1 MSTTNVGLD
10 GRGHLARRLSI
21 LFVGGL
27 AVVILSAGVLRG
39 DYAKFLIGSI
49 AFNAITILS
58 ISILAGTSGIWSLG
72 HTAFIAIGAYVA
84 ANMGAAGY
92 PLEVILP
99 TVICLSA
106 LVGYVLG
113 ISAGRFSIL
122 YFGLLTL
129 AVALTTDEIVGRF
142 SGFTGGDQGLTVA
155 PMKSWIFGRLF
166 TANEAPQVSVAL
178 ATLAFLAAD
187 FVIKGAP
194 GRQWRAVKSQRI
206 ASTAIGLTP
215 YLANANA
222 LAFSAAI
229 ASVGGVA
236 TALTVGFLDPLIF
249 DMRGGIMLIVG
260 TVVGGIGAFLGAVVG
275 AFFIVGIPE
284 LGRSFQDVAAFVLG
298 ASMILVLL
306 VLPRGFAP
314 TLQRWVVKPF
324 VREHGPISTP
334 EPGIPAAESISQ
346 LVRDLMPACDQPLR
360 ISNLS
365 VAFGGLKVLENV
377 SLDVPA
383 GKTVGLIGP
392 NGAGKTTLINVLSGF
407 VTPSACDALSIG
419 NTDLR
424 KAAPQA
430 RLKQGIG
437 RTFQHGELFDDLTI
451 RETLYVAADRRFK
464 ASFNAKP
471 GLSTAAIVE
480 RILDGLHLRHVAEA
494 YPEELPFGVKKVAD
508 LARSLAAGARFVALD
523 EPFSG
528 LDRAEIAELRAILA
542 GMKAAGVSIL
552 IIDHAVQEVLNI
564 TDHIVVLNFGTVLAT
579 GSPQEISDN
588 VEVQKAYFGPTFAAK
603 RAQLLH
609 E

>member
-1 MSTTNVGLD
+1 MSTAKVGLD
-10 GRGHLARRLSI
+10 GYGQLARRLSI

-27 AVVILSAGVLRG
+27 AVMILSAGVLRG

-129 AVALTTDEIVGRF
+129 AVALTTGEIVGRF
-142 SGFTGGDQGLTVA
+142 SSFTGGDQGLTVA
-155 PMKSWIFGRLF
+155 PLKSWIFGRLF

-249 DMRGGIMLIVG
+249 DMRAGIMLIVG

-306 VLPRGFAP
+306 VLPRGLAP
-314 TLQRWVVKPF
+314 TLQRWVVKPL

-334 EPGIPAAESISQ
+334 EPGIAAAESISQ
-346 LVRDLMPACDQPLR
+346 LARDLMPACDQPLR

-407 VTPSACDALSIG
+407 VASTGCDALSIG
-419 NTDLR
+419 DFDLR
-424 KAAPQA
+424 KAPPQA

-451 RETLYVAADRRFK
+451 RETLFVAAGRRVA
-464 ASFNAKP
+464 ASSTKP
-471 GLSTAAIVE
+471 GLSTAAIVI
-480 RILDGLHLRHVAEA
+480 RILDGLHLRHVADS